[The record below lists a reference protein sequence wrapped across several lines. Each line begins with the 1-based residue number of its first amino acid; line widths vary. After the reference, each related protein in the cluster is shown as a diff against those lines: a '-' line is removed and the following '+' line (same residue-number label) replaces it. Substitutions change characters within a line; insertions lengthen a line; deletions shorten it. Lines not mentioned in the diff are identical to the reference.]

1 MNNRH
6 LPTTGSNKLPHLH
19 DKREVPRLVAIETT
33 NACNARCAFCPN
45 SATNRDRQVMSDDLY
60 RKIIDDCAS
69 FEVQAI
75 EPFLN
80 GEPFM
85 DPQIVPRL
93 QYLRQRLPATKLRLY
108 SNGFA
113 LVPKRVD
120 ELQGVG
126 IDHLY
131 ISLNTLDPAKYEAIM
146 GLGLDRTLRNI
157 DYIVDGSR
165 RTRLAREI
173 TIRMTR
179 TQDTTAAEEARFV
192 AYCKQRKVN
201 CMIVGLFNYLG
212 DVKSPLPVPSFPCEH
227 ITRVDI
233 LSNGVVTLCCMDTEG
248 KFGWGDAS
256 KESILDIY
264 NGPRARAYRTMHRQ
278 GRRKQI
284 PPCGTCNMFWPSFEG
299 LSWPRRVQFG
309 FAYAHYLLRYRP
321 FVKRKANLRASPP
334 PP

>member
-1 MNNRH
+1 MNSRH
-6 LPTTGSNKLPHLH
+6 PPTIDSTQPQDLR

-33 NACNARCAFCPN
+33 NACNAKCAFCPN
-45 SATNRDRQVMSDDLY
+45 GVMNRDRETMSDDLY
-60 RKIIDDCAS
+60 RKIIDDCAT
-69 FEVQAI
+69 FQVQAI

-93 QYLRQRLPATKLRLY
+93 KYLRERLPATKLRLY

-113 LVPKRVD
+113 MAPKRVD
-120 ELQGVG
+120 DLLGIG

-131 ISLNTLDPAKYEAIM
+131 ISLNTLDPAKYQAVM
-146 GLGLDRTLRNI
+146 GLRLERTLQNI
-157 DYIVDGSR
+157 EYFIDPSR
-165 RTRLAREI
+165 RSRLAREI
-173 TIRMTR
+173 TLRMTR
-179 TQDTTAAEEARFV
+179 TEDTTAVEEAGFV
-192 AYCKQRKVN
+192 AYCKQRRVN

-233 LSNGVVTLCCMDTEG
+233 LSNGLVTLCCMDTEG
-248 KFGWGDAS
+248 KFAWGDAR
-256 KESILDIY
+256 KQSILDIY
-264 NGPRARAYRTMHRQ
+264 NGPRARSYRHMHRT

-284 PPCGTCNMFWPSFEG
+284 PPCGTCNLFWPSFDG

-309 FAYAHYLLRYRP
+309 FAYAHYLVRYRP
-321 FVKRKANLRASPP
+321 FIKHRARGVSRLP
-334 PP
+334 

>member
-6 LPTTGSNKLPHLH
+6 FPTMGSNKLTHMR
-19 DKREVPRLVAIETT
+19 DKIEIPRLVAIETT
-33 NACNARCAFCPN
+33 NACNAKCAFCPN
-45 SATNRDRQVMSDDLY
+45 SAMNRDREVMADDLY
-60 RKIIDDCAS
+60 RKIIDDCAT
-69 FEVQAI
+69 FQVQAI

-80 GEPFM
+80 GDPFM

-93 QYLRQRLPATKLRLY
+93 KYLRERLPATKLRLY
-108 SNGFA
+108 TNGFA

-126 IDHLY
+126 IDHLF
-131 ISLNTLDPAKYEAIM
+131 ISLNTLDPAKYEAVM
-146 GLGLDRTLRNI
+146 GLRLDRTLNNI
-157 DYIVDGSR
+157 EYLVDPSR
-165 RTRLAREI
+165 RGRLAREI
-173 TIRMTR
+173 TVRMTR
-179 TQDTTAAEEARFV
+179 TNDTTAADQARFV
-192 AYCKQRKVN
+192 AYCEQRRVN

-212 DVKSPLPVPSFPCEH
+212 DVTSSLPVPSFPCEH

-233 LSNGVVTLCCMDTEG
+233 LSNGLVTLCCMDTEG
-248 KFGWGDAS
+248 KFGWGDAR

-264 NGPRARAYRTMHRQ
+264 NGPRARTYREMHRT

-284 PPCGTCNMFWPSFEG
+284 PPCGTCNLFWPSFDG

-309 FAYAHYLLRYRP
+309 LAYAYYLLRYRP
-321 FVKRKANLRASPP
+321 FIKHKAKFRASPP

>member
-1 MNNRH
+1 MNTRH
-6 LPTTGSNKLPHLH
+6 LPTTGSNKLPDLRGP
-19 DKREVPRLVAIETT
+19 REVPRLVAIETT
-33 NACNARCAFCPN
+33 NACNAKCAFCPN
-45 SATNRDRQVMSDDLY
+45 SIMNRDRAAMSDDLY

-69 FEVQAI
+69 FQVQAI

-80 GEPFM
+80 GEPLM

-93 QYLRQRLPATKLRLY
+93 QYLRERLPATKLRLY

-113 LVPKRVD
+113 LVPERVD

-126 IDHLY
+126 IDHLF
-131 ISLNTLDPAKYEAIM
+131 ISLNTLDPAKYEAVM
-146 GLGLDRTLRNI
+146 GLRLDRTLRNI
-157 DYIVDGSR
+157 DYVVDDSR

-179 TQDTTAAEEARFV
+179 TDDTTAEDQARFL

-233 LSNGVVTLCCMDTEG
+233 LSSGIVTLCCMDAEG
-248 KFGWGDAS
+248 KFALGDAS

-284 PPCGTCNMFWPSFEG
+284 PPCGTCNLFWPSFDG

-309 FAYAHYLLRYRP
+309 LAYAHYLLRYRP
-321 FVKRKANLRASPP
+321 FVKRKANRRASPP
-334 PP
+334 AP

>member
-6 LPTTGSNKLPHLH
+6 LPTTVLNHHLH

-33 NACNARCAFCPN
+33 NACNAKCAFCPN
-45 SATNRDRQVMSDDLY
+45 SIMSRDRETMPDELY

-69 FEVQAI
+69 FQVQAI

-93 QYLRQRLPATKLRLY
+93 QYLRERLPATKLRLY
-108 SNGFA
+108 TNGFA

-126 IDHLY
+126 IDHLF
-131 ISLNTLDPAKYEAIM
+131 ISLNTLDPAKYEALM
-146 GLGLDRTLRNI
+146 GLGLERTLRNI
-157 DYIVDGSR
+157 DYLVDPSR

-173 TIRMTR
+173 TVRMTR
-179 TQDTTAAEEARFV
+179 TDDTTAEDQARFV

-212 DVKSPLPVPSFPCEH
+212 DVNSSLPVPSFPCEH

-233 LSNGVVTLCCMDTEG
+233 LSSGVVTLCCMDAEG
-248 KFGWGDAS
+248 KFAWGDAS

-284 PPCGTCNMFWPSFEG
+284 PPCGTCNLFWPSFDG

-309 FAYAHYLLRYRP
+309 IGYAYYVLRYRP
-321 FVKRKANLRASPP
+321 FTKHRANFRASSPSQ
-334 PP
+334 